1 MQQAPAARRT
11 GVPGV
16 LRAFGAALLLVGAL
30 GYFLPPPPVHWTAL
44 IPAGLGAVALAL
56 SLAGRWPVAAAIG
69 GAAVSAVALAGGG
82 SALAQVPALL
92 AGEAGP
98 AIASR
103 AATAAIALAA
113 LAALG
118 WAALRRAPDRPA

>member
-1 MQQAPAARRT
+1 MQQVPAARRT
-11 GVPGV
+11 GVPAV

-30 GYFLPPPPVHWTAL
+30 GYLLPPPPVHWTAL
-44 IPAGLGAVALAL
+44 IPAGLGAMALAL
-56 SLAGRWPVAAAIG
+56 SLAGRRPVAAALG
-69 GAAVSAVALAGGG
+69 GAVLAAVALAGGG
-82 SALAQVPALL
+82 SALGQVPALL
-92 AGEAGP
+92 AGEAGA

-118 WAALRRAPDRPA
+118 WVALRRAPGRPA